1 MPARLRGLLCLCLV
15 LSLCLF
21 GCASERAIP
30 ELIAL
35 TELAPDRVGV
45 GDMVEVR
52 GVGLPV
58 GDVGSARVVFIG
70 DFHRP
75 GEPALRG
82 RRIEVEDARLERD
95 RVAFE
100 LTDDLLDRFTGHGD
114 EALHTTFR
122 GTVEVWL
129 PGASSSLPV
138 HGVLK
143 GTTVL
148 EIEPRAPRRPVLEE
162 RERAAREAHAFLG
175 LDLAGA
181 DRGGM
186 TVASVRP
193 GSPAARA
200 GLEKNDIIVIF
211 AGVTVLSPGDA
222 VPSGREERVVA
233 TVLRGEERRDVT
245 FDVSGFRG
253 TSSRDLVDAAAVAG
267 GLLALLLLLGTRAA
281 SFVTWLVHRLERAAS
296 ARAAQGGLVVGL
308 LRQATRAEGATA
320 RSTLA
325 AVAPILVLS
334 GATLTFAILPYFEL
348 RGLREVD
355 LTLLYLVSLTSFATM
370 GLVTGGWSESGPG
383 LRGRLRA
390 MIGVLVCE
398 LPAACALGAVVVA
411 AGSVRASDIA
421 AAQVGSRGTL
431 LETGGWPWYWNA
443 VKSPLLFALF
453 ACFFL
458 AVLVDGGPARE
469 QKGQLKAPSLRRGA
483 FSFAEWSNVLV
494 MCAIGA
500 VAFLGGWYVPGF
512 SVHEHAQDG
521 RLIALAIALFLG
533 KCWLLALTV
542 LALRAAL
549 PRLSVMALMKAGYRA
564 LLPLAVAA
572 LGLAALLARYPLL
585 PVAERAVALTT
596 LVTSAAVVALFLV
609 AGRAKKADQGNSGR
623 TFSRVNTM
631 I

>member
-1 MPARLRGLLCLCLV
+1 MPARLRGLLRLCLV
-15 LSLCLF
+15 LSLLLM

-35 TELAPDRVGV
+35 TELAPDSVGA
-45 GDMVEVR
+45 GDVVEVR

-58 GDVGSARVVFIG
+58 GDVGSARVVFAG
-70 DFHRP
+70 DLHRP

-95 RVAFE
+95 RVTFE
-100 LTDDLLDRFTGHGD
+100 LTDELLDRFTGHGD

-129 PGASSSLPV
+129 PGAASSLPV

-162 RERAAREAHAFLG
+162 RERSAREAHAFLG

-193 GSPAARA
+193 GSPGARA
-200 GLEKNDIIVIF
+200 GLEKDDIIVIF
-211 AGVTVLSPGDA
+211 SGVTVLSPADA
-222 VPSGREERVVA
+222 VPSGREERVSA
-233 TVLRGEERRDVT
+233 TIVRGEERRDVT

-253 TSSRDLVDAAAVAG
+253 TTSRDLVDAAAVAG
-267 GLLALLLLLGTRAA
+267 ALLAFLLLLGSRAA

-296 ARAAQGGLVVGL
+296 ARSAQGGLVVGL
-308 LRQATRAEGATA
+308 VRQATRAEGTTA

-325 AVAPILVLS
+325 AVAPILVFT

-348 RGLREVD
+348 RGLREAD

-370 GLVTGGWSESGPG
+370 GLVTGGWSERGPG
-383 LRGRLRA
+383 LWGHLRA
-390 MIGVLVCE
+390 MAGVLICE

-411 AGSVRASDIA
+411 SGSVRASDIA
-421 AAQVGSRGTL
+421 ASQVGSRGTL

-458 AVLVDGGPARE
+458 AVLVDGGPTRD
-469 QKGQLKAPSLRRGA
+469 KGDKATFSLRRGA
-483 FSFAEWSNVLV
+483 FSFAEWTNVLV

-521 RLIALAIALFLG
+521 RLIALAIALFLA

-564 LLPLAVAA
+564 LLPLAVVA

-585 PVAERAVALTT
+585 PVAERALSVAT
-596 LVTSAAVVALFLV
+596 LATSTAIGILFLV
-609 AGRAKKADQGNSGR
+609 TGRAKKAELGSGSR